1 MIHGKLSE
9 RLVWDKANGKG
20 ELRFRI
26 LKEQASDGKLKQ
38 VQKIGY
44 NISKNM
50 EINSLKWRSCVE
62 RF

>member
-20 ELRFRI
+20 ELRFGI

-38 VQKIGY
+38 VQRISY

-50 EINSLKWRSCVE
+50 EINWL
-62 RF
+62 